1 MNHVQQQ
8 ALDRYNEARKNRVTL
23 EIAQCEAVVAGHV
36 VSAELRQAAGL
47 ALLHEHVARQWMQQL
62 GVTQ

>member
-1 MNHVQQQ
+1 MNNVQRQ

-36 VSAELRQAAGL
+36 VSAELRQATTQAIQL
-47 ALLHEHVARQWMQQL
+47 EYTTRIQARLL
-62 GVTQ
+62 GVTA